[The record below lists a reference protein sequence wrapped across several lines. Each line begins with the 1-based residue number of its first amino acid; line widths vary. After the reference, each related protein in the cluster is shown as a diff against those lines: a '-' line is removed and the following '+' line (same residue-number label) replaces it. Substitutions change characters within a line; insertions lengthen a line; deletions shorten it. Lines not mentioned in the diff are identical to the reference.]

1 MNKVLLFI
9 GFALLVNVGHSQ
21 YDSKV
26 DGPIS
31 QFKAGFMWF
40 YTGLR
45 PAKEDKV
52 RKYDR
57 LIFDLTYNDWNG
69 DSKLFQNHW
78 ASIGLNTNFMFD
90 IPLAKGNKVALGVG
104 VSHQYTNIRHN
115 NNLIKDYT
123 AGTTIY
129 APKTPTDTYTK
140 SVFGGNSFSIPLEL
154 RFRNEGW
161 KHFKFHIGGKIG
173 YQVNAFSKQVGT
185 VNGKRSISKSYG
197 FADNSKLL
205 YSAHVRIGLRNWAL
219 FASYNFNKIFKNESS
234 VQLNQVQAGIS
245 ISLF

>member
-69 DSKLFQNHW
+69 DSKLFQMNLMV
-78 ASIGLNTNFMFD
+78 A
-90 IPLAKGNKVALGVG
+90 PLQPPS
-104 VSHQYTNIRHN
+104 VSGY
-115 NNLIKDYT
+115 
-123 AGTTIY
+123 
-129 APKTPTDTYTK
+129 
-140 SVFGGNSFSIPLEL
+140 SF
-154 RFRNEGW
+154 F
-161 KHFKFHIGGKIG
+161 
-173 YQVNAFSKQVGT
+173 Y
-185 VNGKRSISKSYG
+185 
-197 FADNSKLL
+197 
-205 YSAHVRIGLRNWAL
+205 
-219 FASYNFNKIFKNESS
+219 
-234 VQLNQVQAGIS
+234 
-245 ISLF
+245 